1 LSFGN
6 FLLSGIEIK
15 CTNKMTEGTVP
26 VPPDRPCAERDDDAL
41 PVQVVTQHFFGEHKA
56 VGDETS
62 VSINILNIFF
72 EDYGI
77 RL

>member
-1 LSFGN
+1 LKILF
-6 FLLSGIEIK
+6 SGYEMESPG
-15 CTNKMTEGTVP
+15 KMTEGTVP
-26 VPPDRPCAERDDDAL
+26 VPPDRPCAERDDDVL
-41 PVQVVTQHFFGEHKA
+41 PVQLVTQHFFGEHKA